1 MKKLIALILT
11 LATLLLTVGCK
22 KEKYPEIE
30 STKEEARVM
39 MTFRIGSETHEMKYE
54 LYRALFLNLSE
65 HYDGGNKAFWSTPES
80 TEALAEINEKI
91 LQYTLDIFGVLHVAK
106 SIGFDPYSKEAES
119 LIADLIATSV
129 EGDGDTV
136 IGFGGDYDA
145 YLESLKKANMN
156 YAVQKLLF
164 RYSVSYDKILEYYGG
179 TVNESNPTENVS
191 GALSFTRDD
200 VLNFYNSEDSVRVSL
215 ITCYSRERAETLR
228 NDMLA
233 APSITSA
240 LTKAISMTTA
250 TPDDVLDG
258 VLIGTHSLDEAYYSE
273 VTNAAFDLEL
283 ASFSDIVTVPTENGT
298 EYWILYKH
306 EKNYDYFQSKY
317 PDMASVFVSQ
327 KIGEI
332 IEEAKAS
339 LRASL
344 TESEAYKNLNH
355 SSISMK

>member
-11 LATLLLTVGCK
+11 LATLLLAVGCK

-39 MTFRIGSETHEMKYE
+39 MTFAIGGEKYEMKYE
-54 LYRALFLNLSE
+54 LYRALFLNLSP
-65 HYDGGNKAFWSTPES
+65 HYDKGDKSFWSTPES

-91 LQYTLDIFGVLHVAK
+91 LEYTLDIFGVLHVAK

-145 YLESLKKANMN
+145 YLDSLKKANMN

-240 LTKAISMTTA
+240 LKKAISMTTA
-250 TPDDVLDG
+250 TPSDVLDG
-258 VLIGTHSLDEAYYSE
+258 VLIGTHTLDEAYYSE
-273 VTNAAFDLEL
+273 VTKAAFDLEL
-283 ASFSDIVTVPTENGT
+283 GSFSDIVTVPTENGT

-306 EKNYDYFQSKY
+306 EKEMNYFDNNYNT
-317 PDMASVFVSQ
+317 MADVFVSQ

-332 IEEAKAS
+332 IEEAKTS
-339 LRASL
+339 LRATLS
-344 TESEAYKNLNH
+344 ESEAYKNLNH